1 MIIRGFNVGSWDIEF
16 RNIYELNLLAANR
29 IKIEAAISRILIWWW
44 LFLIPIILEISKIK
58 IEVLFPTLCF
68 QGPGIPSSPPQG
80 EGYKA
85 QRIQKWEKLEYWNTV
100 KIIWYIFVIIFYKTF
115 LIIKTK

>member
-1 MIIRGFNVGSWDIEF
+1 MMTISNTNYFGNIKNKNWGAVSHFVFSGSWDP
-16 RNIYELNLLAANR
+16 LL
-29 IKIEAAISRILIWWW
+29 
-44 LFLIPIILEISKIK
+44 
-58 IEVLFPTLCF
+58 
-68 QGPGIPSSPPQG
+68 PSQG